1 MTNWTLAAGAV
12 SLAKSEQID
21 LMTKELERAIKEV
34 LEAFETPDS
43 PEALVYAIYQL
54 KRIYQ
59 YEINRKI
66 KK

>member
-1 MTNWTLAAGAV
+1 MN
-12 SLAKSEQID
+12 
-21 LMTKELERAIKEV
+21 KETEIAIKEV

-59 YEINRKI
+59 YELNKKRKQ
-66 KK
+66 